1 MSAARRICLGIS
13 ALWLAACSPDA
24 FSGGKSAPPGC
35 GAGAEGVVVS
45 HGWVRAVS
53 ASQPMSAAY
62 VTLCNAGIA
71 DDALVAASSPAVAT
85 VEIHESTRTPEGV
98 AGMRPVKNIAL
109 PMGRPVAL
117 EPGGAHLMLIGLLGP
132 LETGGTMPLTLEFA
146 SGKTQTINIDIRD
159 AAAPGHEH

>member
-1 MSAARRICLGIS
+1 
-13 ALWLAACSPDA
+13 
-24 FSGGKSAPPGC
+24 
-35 GAGAEGVVVS
+35 
-45 HGWVRAVS
+45 
-53 ASQPMSAAY
+53 MSAAY
-62 VTLCNAGIA
+62 VSLCNAGKA

-98 AGMRPVKNIAL
+98 VGMRPVKNIAL
-109 PMGRPVAL
+109 PIGRPVAL

-132 LETGGTMPLTLEFA
+132 LEAGGTMPLTLEFA